1 MSSSHPSFGTAVAS
15 PATAATPAAQTT
27 QPTTRTPTPQAAP
40 AVEATHIPTPRAAP
54 AAAATIALDTSPAWD
69 NGDGGRQGGPLEGAR
84 ATAQATEA
92 SEVRIAEVTAIHVVD
107 GGAQD
112 DAPVGR
118 VHSSVENKA
127 ATANP
132 QISYYPTSHPA
143 ALIACPPPASCMH
156 PSVEARRPPRASS
169 SLSSMRSYVKSAGT
183 LVSSP
188 GEAFEDDM
196 LSKYFCGTTCAL
208 NPELHSP
215 TLIRAMLVSD
225 GVRFSALFMET
236 LLAYWFGGTAGQFRV
251 REVHEK
257 VFEFQTASAD
267 VAAEIIL
274 SGKRL
279 AGPICMLFECAST
292 YASTVDTLHAC
303 HTGSPLMGTVRTAM
317 NLNAKFHGGRPTC
330 SASTQSPARR
340 DDSRQ
345 SGAAQAFQY
354 NTEKAATS
362 GNGNKNYTVS
372 PTTQGNRVTATF
384 GVRQK
389 FQPQSE
395 IIADQL
401 APLSSSDTRE
411 PRPLCTS
418 KEGNAVQ
425 VNEGSL
431 QCTRLSAGQSS
442 AVSNMG
448 LSLTRAPAS
457 CPLVHS
463 PASSTPAPTTQ
474 HRPIRPR
481 LLLRYFHPQR
491 MWGYVG
497 I

>member
-1 MSSSHPSFGTAVAS
+1 VVARPVSINAFVRQPYTVPNLEYGRYTRVYTRDYRSRVAS
-15 PATAATPAAQTT
+15 LLVHVPGASGPGHQ
-27 QPTTRTPTPQAAP
+27 
-40 AVEATHIPTPRAAP
+40 
-54 AAAATIALDTSPAWD
+54 IAFP
-69 NGDGGRQGGPLEGAR
+69 
-84 ATAQATEA
+84 
-92 SEVRIAEVTAIHVVD
+92 
-107 GGAQD
+107 
-112 DAPVGR
+112 
-118 VHSSVENKA
+118 
-127 ATANP
+127 
-132 QISYYPTSHPA
+132 
-143 ALIACPPPASCMH
+143 
-156 PSVEARRPPRASS
+156 
-169 SLSSMRSYVKSAGT
+169 
-183 LVSSP
+183 
-188 GEAFEDDM
+188 
-196 LSKYFCGTTCAL
+196 
-208 NPELHSP
+208 
-215 TLIRAMLVSD
+215 
-225 GVRFSALFMET
+225 
-236 LLAYWFGGTAGQFRV
+236 
-251 REVHEK
+251 
-257 VFEFQTASAD
+257 
-267 VAAEIIL
+267 
-274 SGKRL
+274 
-279 AGPICMLFECAST
+279 
-292 YASTVDTLHAC
+292 
-303 HTGSPLMGTVRTAM
+303 
-317 NLNAKFHGGRPTC
+317 GGRPTC

-474 HRPIRPR
+474 HFSGISIPKN
-481 LLLRYFHPQR
+481 
-491 MWGYVG
+491 VG
-497 I
+497 ICRDLVFTKYSQIPSNTLS